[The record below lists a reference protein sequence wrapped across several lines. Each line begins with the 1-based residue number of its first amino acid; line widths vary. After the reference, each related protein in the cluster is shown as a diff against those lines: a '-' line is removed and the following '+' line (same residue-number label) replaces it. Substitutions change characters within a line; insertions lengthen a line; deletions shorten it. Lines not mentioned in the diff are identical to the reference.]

1 MSEKKSTQNTM
12 LLRLEPEAYFLIDLA
27 VPYWKKYNDGA
38 DKSRQ
43 GLIRKAAEA
52 FAIQILK
59 SEGVY
64 DQAVKNFR
72 LETAGKEILE
82 KEESDMKVGQTCVTK
97 LGVNELP

>member
-1 MSEKKSTQNTM
+1 MSEKKSAQNTM
-12 LLRLEPEAYFLIDLA
+12 LLRLDPEAYFLIDLA

-59 SEGVY
+59 GEGVY
-64 DQAVKNFR
+64 DKAVENFR
-72 LETAGKEILE
+72 LEAAGKEILD
-82 KEESDMKVGQTCVTK
+82 KEEKKTRE
-97 LGVNELP
+97 NELP